1 MQQDTL
7 YAQSRRLVD
16 AFQFDDEVAKVF
28 SDMVRRSV
36 PGYPLL
42 LDILGVVAAQH
53 TQENALCYDLG
64 CSLGA
69 STLAIRQNMS
79 GSKGKVIAIDN
90 SAAMLSRCEQI
101 ITKDNSPSIV
111 EIRNQDILD
120 TVFEPCD
127 LVAINLTL
135 QFIPVE
141 KRLGLL
147 QNIAN
152 KLKPNGV
159 LFLAEKI
166 CFDDSETQE
175 KLTDLHH
182 LFKKH
187 QGYSDLEIA
196 QKRTAIENVL
206 IPETIAAHTQ
216 RLQDAGFRKVIVAMQ
231 SFNFAAL
238 LAYK

>member
-16 AFQFDDEVAKVF
+16 AFQFDDDVARVF

-42 LDILGVVAAQH
+42 LDILGVIAAQ
-53 TQENALCYDLG
+53 QVGKQAVCYDLG

-69 STLAIRQNMS
+69 STLAIRQNIPADS
-79 GSKGKVIAIDN
+79 KVIAID
-90 SAAMLSRCEQI
+90 SSRAMLDRCKKI
-101 ITKDNSPSIV
+101 IAQDNSPSAV
-111 EIRNQDILD
+111 EICLQDIL
-120 TVFEPCD
+120 TTEFQPCQ

-135 QFIPVE
+135 QFIPLAQRLPLL
-141 KRLGLL
+141 KRIADAL
-147 QNIAN
+147 Q
-152 KLKPNGV
+152 KNGV

-166 CFDDSETQE
+166 CFEDEETQE
-175 KLTDLHH
+175 KLTELHH

-187 QGYSDLEIA
+187 QGYSDLEVA
-196 QKRTAIENVL
+196 QKRAAIENVL
-206 IPETIAAHTQ
+206 IPETITAHKQ
-216 RLQDAGFRKVIVAMQ
+216 RLFKAGFRKVLIAMQ
-231 SFNFAAL
+231 SFNFVAL